1 MSSFIDISN
10 LDVKNFDFI
19 KEIIPDY
26 KDPVLLYMPN
36 ISYQTK
42 DFDELIAELGI
53 RSYCIPVTLPV
64 MDVVSQMKYVGIR
77 VTPEIVTNIQNGIRK
92 VIVDTLEEEGTN
104 AKC

>member
-19 KEIIPDY
+19 KNIISDY

-36 ISYQTK
+36 LSYQTK

-64 MDVVSQMKYVGIR
+64 MDIVSQMKYAGIE
-77 VTPEIVTNIQNGIRK
+77 VTPEIVIKIQNGIRK
-92 VIVDTLEEEGTN
+92 VIVDTLEEEGAN
-104 AKC
+104 VEC